1 MATKLWAM
9 IVMFLL
15 TFITSTA
22 QVLWKLGSE
31 SLSFDLLSILTNW
44 QIIIGIGL
52 YAIAGILMIISFR
65 GGDVS
70 VLYPIVAT
78 SYIWVSFLSIFF
90 LSETMNL
97 FKWAGVLIIF
107 SGIVLIGYGSKEK
120 KIPEGA
126 TI

>member
-9 IVMFLL
+9 VVMFLL

-31 SLSFDLLSILTNW
+31 KLSFDLLSILTNW

-52 YAIAGILMIISFR
+52 YAVAGVLMIVSFR

-78 SYIWVSFLSIFF
+78 SYIWVSFLSIYF
-90 LSETMNL
+90 LNEAMNL

-107 SGIVLIGYGSKEK
+107 SGIVLIGYGSNEK
-120 KIPEGA
+120 KVPEVA

>member
-9 IVMFLL
+9 AVMFFI
-15 TFITSTA
+15 TFLTSTA
-22 QVLWKLGSE
+22 QIFWKLGAE
-31 SLSFDLLSILTNW
+31 SLSFDLLSIITNW
-44 QIIIGIGL
+44 QIIIGIIL
-52 YAIAGILMIISFR
+52 YSIAGILMIISFR

-90 LSETMNL
+90 LGETMNL

-107 SGIVLIGYGSKEK
+107 SGIVLIGYGSNEK
-120 KIPEGA
+120 KVPEA
-126 TI
+126 DSI

>member
-9 IVMFLL
+9 IVMFFL

-31 SLSFDLLSILTNW
+31 KLSFDLLSILTNW

-52 YAIAGILMIISFR
+52 YAIAGVIMIVSFR

-97 FKWAGVLIIF
+97 FKWAGVFVIF
-107 SGIVLIGYGSKEK
+107 SGIVLIGYGSNEK
-120 KIPEGA
+120 KVPEGV